1 VIHVDHDDAMALSM
15 FWAGLMMVFTP
26 LISAAVV
33 VGVVWRQ
40 RAKEAQQ
47 GRGGDPRSGS
57 ERPGEG

>member
-1 VIHVDHDDAMALSM
+1 MHVDHDDAMALSM

-40 RAKEAQQ
+40 RTKDAQQ
-47 GRGGDPRSGS
+47 QRGGHPRSGS